1 VGKVRV
7 DLHGPA
13 ETTLATLY
21 AKALDAAAEHPILGD
36 VWAKQAVAAIDYDW
50 TRTTITARTA
60 PSVTTRTA
68 HFDTWARQFLAVHEC
83 ATVLHLGCGL
93 DSRVHRLDPGPDVH
107 WYDIDYLP
115 VIDLREQIYPRR
127 PGCHTIAAS
136 VIDPS
141 WLDMIPADRPV
152 LALGEG
158 LTMYLTEPD
167 GVALLRRIVKHFG
180 SGELQ
185 FDAFNRFAIR
195 TQWINGVVRN
205 SGSTLHW
212 GIDAPEDIIAAVP
225 GVRLLSWQS
234 AFEADSFRNV
244 PRGYRVMGRVM
255 STIPALKTMAAYH
268 RYAF

>member
-1 VGKVRV
+1 MGKVRV

-21 AKALDAAAEHPILGD
+21 AKALDADAEHPILGD